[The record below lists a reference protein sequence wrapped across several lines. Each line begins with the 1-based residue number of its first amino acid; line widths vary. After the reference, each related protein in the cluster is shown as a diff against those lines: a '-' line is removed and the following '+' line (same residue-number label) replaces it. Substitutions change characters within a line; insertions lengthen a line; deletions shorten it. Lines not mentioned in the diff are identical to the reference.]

1 MTNPIM
7 AAGEAG
13 RAAARGSQ
21 ARRLAIVIV
30 LTGSILILEV
40 AGAAVS
46 RSLALLSDAGH
57 ALTDVLALVLSLM
70 AVRFASRPA
79 TQQKTYGYH
88 RIEILTALLNGAFL
102 VVLSLGLL
110 AKAVQRILEPLQ
122 VRPGVMSGV
131 ALAGLLVNLVA
142 VAILSHRHDN
152 LNIRGARMHVVGDA
166 LSSLGVVVAAI
177 AIALTGWQIL
187 DPIVAGLI
195 ALVIL
200 AGAIRLAR
208 EAVEVLL
215 EAAPR
220 GTDLEQVSLAIA
232 AVPGV
237 VEVHDL
243 HVWCITTGLPA
254 LSGHVR
260 IDGGQSLTSDE
271 MLNRIKTAVRDRF
284 GIVHTT
290 IQIESGSYQ
299 ELGEVH

>member
-1 MTNPIM
+1 
-7 AAGEAG
+7 
-13 RAAARGSQ
+13 
-21 ARRLAIVIV
+21 
-30 LTGSILILEV
+30 
-40 AGAAVS
+40 
-46 RSLALLSDAGH
+46 
-57 ALTDVLALVLSLM
+57 
-70 AVRFASRPA
+70 
-79 TQQKTYGYH
+79 
-88 RIEILTALLNGAFL
+88 
-102 VVLSLGLL
+102 
-110 AKAVQRILEPLQ
+110 ILEPLQ